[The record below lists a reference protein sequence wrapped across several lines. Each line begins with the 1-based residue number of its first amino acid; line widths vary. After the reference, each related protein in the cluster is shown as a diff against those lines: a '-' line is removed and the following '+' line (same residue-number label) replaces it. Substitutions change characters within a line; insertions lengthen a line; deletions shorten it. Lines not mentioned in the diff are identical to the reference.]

1 MHKLLGFLKGY
12 RAVTVLGPL
21 FKLLEAVGE
30 LIIPLVVARIIDV
43 GIAGGN
49 SAYVWKMGGV
59 MLALGA
65 AGLALAISAQYMA
78 ARASTGFGTNLRGAL
93 YRHIHSL
100 SLSELD
106 RFGTAGLLTRINSD
120 TVQAQTGVAMFIRL
134 VLRAPFLV
142 AGALVMAISISP
154 KISVIF
160 LITAVIVSIILW
172 LVMSRTAPYYRKI
185 QANLDEVSL
194 LTRET
199 LSGARVVR
207 AFSNQETEQRD
218 FFASAESLKKKNV
231 KATALS
237 ALLNPLTYAVIN
249 LAVIAVLYFGGK
261 TVETGN
267 LKQGDVIALVN
278 YLSQILLALVVTAN
292 LAVTFTKASASAALI
307 NEVFAVTPKIIDSA
321 TEAPEPKDGSA
332 KLSFENV
339 SFSYYEGGRSALSDI
354 SFSLNKGETLGVIG
368 STGSG
373 KSTLAN
379 LIPRFYD
386 ASGGE
391 IKVDGANV
399 KDYPMRELRRKIGI
413 VPQKAMLFSGT
424 LRDNLKFGN
433 ENATDEQ
440 LFGALEAA
448 QALDFVQKLP
458 DGLNSEVARGG
469 KNFSGGQRQRLT
481 VARALAS
488 EPEILILDD
497 SSSALDYATESRMRH
512 AIEKLPFKPAVILIS
527 QRAFSLMHATKI
539 LVLED
544 GAAAGYGTHSELLEN
559 CDVYREICKSQTKTE
574 ENDNDGRAQEQL

>member
-21 FKLLEAVGE
+21 LKLLEAVGE
-30 LIIPLVVARIIDV
+30 LVIPLVVARIIDV

-49 SAYVWKMGGV
+49 TAYVWKMGGV

-154 KISVIF
+154 KISIIF

-207 AFSNQETEQRD
+207 AFSNQQTEQRD
-218 FFASAESLKKKNV
+218 FFASADSLKKKSV
-231 KATALS
+231 KANALS

-261 TVETGN
+261 TVEAGN

-292 LAVTFTKASASAALI
+292 LAVTFTKASASAARI
-307 NEVFAVTPKIIDSA
+307 NEVFATTPKIVDTA
-321 TEAPEPKDGSA
+321 TTSPALQDGSA
-332 KLSFENV
+332 KLEFENV
-339 SFSYYEGGRSALSDI
+339 SFSYYEGGRSALGNI
-354 SFSLNKGETLGVIG
+354 SFSLNGGETLGVIG

-379 LIPRFYD
+379 LVPRFYE
-386 ASGGE
+386 ASSGE
-391 IKVDGANV
+391 VKIDGANV
-399 KDYPMRELRRKIGI
+399 KEYPMRELRKKIGI
-413 VPQKAMLFSGT
+413 VPQKAVLFSGT

-440 LFGALEAA
+440 LFQALEAA
-448 QALDFVQKLP
+448 QALDFVEKLP
-458 DGLNSEVARGG
+458 DGLNSEVSRGG

-481 VARALAS
+481 VARALVG

-512 AIEKLPFKPAVILIS
+512 AIEELPFKPAVILIS

-539 LVLED
+539 LVLEN

-574 ENDNDGRAQEQL
+574 ESDGKEKRAK

>member
-65 AGLALAISAQYMA
+65 AGLVLAISAQYMA

-100 SLSELD
+100 SLSDLD
-106 RFGTAGLLTRINSD
+106 RFGAAGLLTRINSD

-185 QANLDEVSL
+185 QSNLDEVSL

-261 TVETGN
+261 TVEAGN

-292 LAVTFTKASASAALI
+292 LAVTFTKASASAARI
-307 NEVFAVTPKIIDSA
+307 NELFATEPKITDAA
-321 TEAPEPKDGSA
+321 TESPAPQDGSA

-339 SFSYYEGGRSALSDI
+339 NFSYYEGGRCALSDI
-354 SFSLNKGETLGVIG
+354 NFSINGGETLGVIG

-379 LIPRFYD
+379 LVPRFYETS
-386 ASGGE
+386 SGE
-391 IKVDGANV
+391 VKIDGANV

-413 VPQKAMLFSGT
+413 VPQKAVLFSGT

-440 LFGALEAA
+440 LFRALEAA
-448 QALDFVQKLP
+448 QALEFVRKLP
-458 DGLNSEVARGG
+458 DGLNSEVSRGG

-481 VARALAS
+481 VARALVG

-512 AIEKLPFKPAVILIS
+512 AIEELPFKPAVILIS

-544 GAAAGYGTHSELLEN
+544 GAAAGYGTHAELLEN

-574 ENDNDGRAQEQL
+574 ESDGKEKSAK